1 MDKLGT
7 RKPLSLGGGKKG
19 MDREE
24 LKTAIV
30 EGAKRDLFQGVGRI
44 LIGSLKKNFKIT
56 EGEIM
61 EALKLIP
68 YRYRIWPD
76 SNGMILVYFEERN
89 LTPTLARRA
98 RSRSARRNKS
108 IVPRRL

>member
-7 RKPLSLGGGKKG
+7 RKPPSLKGGKRG

-44 LIGSLKKNFKIT
+44 FTSSLKKNFKVT

-76 SNGMILVYFEERN
+76 LNGMILVYFEERN
-89 LTPTLARRA
+89 LKAPTLARRA
-98 RSRSARRNKS
+98 RSARRNKS